1 MRLGAQAESLTS
13 SVVFGFMV
21 KTYNSYQAPVIPMAL
36 FLGVGALLWLSID
49 PARKLFPEHERP
61 SLIT

>member
-21 KTYNSYQAPVIPMAL
+21 KTYDSYQAPVIPMAL

-49 PARKLFPEHERP
+49 PSRKLFPEHERP